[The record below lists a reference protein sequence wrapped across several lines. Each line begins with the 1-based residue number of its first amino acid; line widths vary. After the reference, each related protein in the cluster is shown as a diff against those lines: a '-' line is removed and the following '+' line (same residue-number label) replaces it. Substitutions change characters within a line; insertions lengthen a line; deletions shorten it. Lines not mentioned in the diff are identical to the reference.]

1 VIDPQPNDIRAGS
14 AAQRKLRRTPKN
26 EKQARRF
33 KTITAEVIYGG
44 FILN

>member
-1 VIDPQPNDIRAGS
+1 LDPQPNNSRAGS

-26 EKQARRF
+26 EKKATRS

>member
-1 VIDPQPNDIRAGS
+1 VIDPQPNNNHAGS

-26 EKQARRF
+26 EKKARRS
-33 KTITAEVIYGG
+33 KAITAGAIYGG